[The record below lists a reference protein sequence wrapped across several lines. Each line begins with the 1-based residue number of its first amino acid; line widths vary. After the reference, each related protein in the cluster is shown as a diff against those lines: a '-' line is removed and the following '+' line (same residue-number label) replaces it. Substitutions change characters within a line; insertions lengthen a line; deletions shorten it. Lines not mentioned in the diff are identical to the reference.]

1 MACLNAQ
8 SGSSVQGDDLEHT
21 GHTSFSHSQRQ
32 PAQRTSAS
40 AQAWGTSSAS
50 SPRMQLQCPSTRGCI
65 QRQTSGPAQGL
76 IGWPQENCLLI
87 SIVDGRILP
96 MVGNGYLSRHFV
108 SFLPSLRLVKP
119 KCRILKSFSPS
130 YFTG

>member
-1 MACLNAQ
+1 MHNQVLASRGMTWNILVRLP
-8 SGSSVQGDDLEHT
+8 SPTVSD
-21 GHTSFSHSQRQ
+21 SQRQ
-32 PAQRTSAS
+32 PAHLTSAS

-50 SPRMQLQCPSTRGCI
+50 SPRMQLQCPSTRGGM

-76 IGWPQENCLLI
+76 IDWPQENRLLI

-96 MVGNGYLSRHFV
+96 MAGNGYLSRHFV
-108 SFLPSLRLVKP
+108 SFLPFLRLVKP
-119 KCRILKSFSPS
+119 KCWILKSFSPS